1 MIWSI
6 LSYNTLDN
14 QLETLE
20 FDDMELTG
28 AADFSILDGQFENIF
43 KIDYYQVLNLSDKSD
58 TDASESLNTL
68 INNVIHNS
76 QKLT

>member
-28 AADFSILDGQFENIF
+28 AADFSFLDGQFENIF

>member
-28 AADFSILDGQFENIF
+28 AADFSILDG
-43 KIDYYQVLNLSDKSD
+43 
-58 TDASESLNTL
+58 
-68 INNVIHNS
+68 
-76 QKLT
+76 